1 MSPLNRY
8 RHFRNSFRSRLFL
21 VFTGLTLLIALS
33 FMLLTID
40 NEMTGYHERS
50 NEKAQLLAAMLA
62 DRVRL
67 PLFSGD
73 LVSLEK
79 AAADL
84 LTIPHAARVVI
95 SDHEGRVMV
104 DLGSAQFR
112 EGGDAV
118 ATARKPVIPSSDL
131 PGADA
136 ALSGAQPGTPSAPIG
151 TVTVLLDISDL
162 KSAIYFTLAKT
173 GALILLFWGAVL
185 VVTYPLLKRIT
196 RSFDSLTDGL
206 DSMMQGDFTLEIA
219 AESDDEAGRAARA
232 VNRLA
237 RTLQERE
244 EENRKLQAELVDSLR
259 LEVLEEKR
267 MLMAKLIQTNRMTSL
282 GLLISSMAHNINT
295 PNGAIKLAAQHLRR
309 SLKDIMPLLEH
320 LAREEGDFQVG
331 GLPFSDARDEVSGA
345 AESICR
351 NAERV
356 ERVIQDLRSYTTGER
371 SEFSRDMSVNRVV
384 EEALT
389 IIRAHGRQADI
400 AIHHRL
406 AAGLPLLTGNQHQM
420 EQVVVNLLL
429 NAMQAMQSGSGSV
442 TVSTGHDQA
451 AGEVWI
457 RVADQ
462 GNGIPDE
469 VMGRLFEPFVST
481 RLDRGGSG
489 LGLYISHFIVTEHRG
504 RITVET
510 MPGEGAAVTVYL
522 PTG

>member
-21 VFTGLTLLIALS
+21 VFTGLTLLIAML
-33 FMLLTID
+33 FMALTID
-40 NEMTGYHERS
+40 NEVVNYRDRS
-50 NEKAQLLAAMLA
+50 SEKAQLLATMLA

-73 LVSLEK
+73 LNSLEK

-84 LTIPHAARVVI
+84 LTIPHVARVVI
-95 SDHEGRVMV
+95 SDHEGQIMV
-104 DLGSAQFR
+104 DRGSMQSL

-118 ATARKPVIPSSDL
+118 ATARKSVIPSGDL

-136 ALSGAQPGTPSAPIG
+136 ALSGAQAVPSFSPIG
-151 TVTVLLDISDL
+151 SVTVLLDISDL
-162 KSAIYFTLAKT
+162 KSSIYFTLVKT
-173 GALILLFWGAVL
+173 GVLILLFWGAVL

-196 RSFDSLTDGL
+196 RSFHSLTVGL
-206 DSMMQGDFTLEIA
+206 DSMMQGDFSLEIA
-219 AESDDEAGRAARA
+219 VENDDEAGRAAQA

-237 RTLQERE
+237 KTLRERE
-244 EENRKLQAELVDSLR
+244 EENRKLQAELFDSMR
-259 LEVLEEKR
+259 LEVQEEKR

-356 ERVIQDLRSYTTGER
+356 ERVIKDLRSYTTGER
-371 SEFSRDMSVNRVV
+371 AEFSSDMSVNRVV

-406 AAGLPLLTGNQHQM
+406 ATGLPLLTGSQHQM

-442 TVSTGHDQA
+442 TVSTSHDQA
-451 AGEVWI
+451 AREVRI
-457 RVADQ
+457 TVADQ
-462 GNGIPDE
+462 GDGIADE
-469 VMGRLFEPFVST
+469 VMRRLFEPFVST
-481 RLDRGGSG
+481 RLERGGSG
-489 LGLYISHFIVTEHRG
+489 LGLYISHFIVTEHKG
-504 RITVET
+504 RMTVET
-510 MPGEGAAVTVYL
+510 MPGSGTAVTVHL
-522 PTG
+522 PVG